1 MAEEIIPCPGQTVI
15 QPSRGWLNLKLKAVW
30 RYREL
35 LYFLVWRDVKVR
47 YKQTALGV
55 AWVVLQPLIST
66 LVYSGIFGSL
76 LHVPTGG
83 VPYPLFLFSGL
94 LPWQYFAGSLTK
106 SSNSL
111 VDNTGLV
118 TKIYFPRLVIPIS
131 AVLSGLIDFAVS
143 AIVLV
148 GLLVFYGQALTPAA
162 LFLPFFLLLA
172 LLTTLG
178 SGLWFSALNV
188 RYRDVKHLLPF
199 VLQIWMYLTPV
210 VYGTDLIPARLH
222 WLLALNPMTGVV
234 SGFRWAI
241 LGIQM
246 NEIQT
251 FRSAEGPLFMLSI
264 LISLVVLVSGLLYFR
279 NTESTFAD
287 II

>member
-1 MAEEIIPCPGQTVI
+1 M
-15 QPSRGWLNLKLKAVW
+15 
-30 RYREL
+30 
-35 LYFLVWRDVKVR
+35 
-47 YKQTALGV
+47 
-55 AWVVLQPLIST
+55 
-66 LVYSGIFGSL
+66 FG
-76 LHVPTGG
+76 
-83 VPYPLFLFSGL
+83 LFLFSGL

-162 LFLPFFLLLA
+162 FFLPFFLLLA